1 MSSQSESS
9 AGSAGERP
17 APLRSSDSTPRRV
30 LEDVLKQT
38 AALHSLE
45 HANNPEGL
53 EPLLDVARRLHGME
67 FNLEPVLVGL
77 VRAALRRQTPS
88 DWQTEVQLVAVADR
102 VAQTLFENPDSH
114 ARLNT
119 LWVRLC
125 AVK

>member
-17 APLRSSDSTPRRV
+17 APLRSGDSTPRRV

-38 AALHSLE
+38 AAFYSLE
-45 HANNPEGL
+45 HASNPQDL
-53 EPLLDVARRLHGME
+53 EPLLEVASRLRGME
-67 FNLEPVLVGL
+67 FNLEPILVEL

-88 DWQTEVQLVAVADR
+88 VWKTEVQLVAVAHR

-119 LWVRLC
+119 LWGRLC